1 MSQTWYD
8 SSSDSSGEEEYI
20 NGQNLNLSPSSQPLF
35 KKTKKQTCLTCGSS
49 SFSMDKMSGCF
60 TCNDC
65 MTQSQVDINDELDIE
80 DVEKMGARDSRG
92 LQFRRNPR
100 VRSQKEQVFKTT
112 LPTEKECLSSFGY
125 VLKVSVSR
133 LCGEIKLTKVDNEI
147 MSDTPHNDND
157 ETFQILD
164 ALVSRVWFTYLKVW
178 KRGAKLQSQQHSDT
192 HFSLRDVFLER
203 LVQSMTGRNRSKK
216 NAAAASAAD
225 TEAEATLK
233 TIVENSSDSDSV
245 PESDPELDTNNNQQN
260 KKRKVG
266 QKQQNTDDIDKFKA
280 ALLIVPKL
288 KLLPSLLFYCLKI
301 LGTGVTEEEVLKLCK
316 DNVITYFNAAHILPD
331 ELWIETLKVSER
343 SERASLEEESSLIL
357 H

>member
-1 MSQTWYD
+1 M
-8 SSSDSSGEEEYI
+8 
-20 NGQNLNLSPSSQPLF
+20 
-35 KKTKKQTCLTCGSS
+35 
-49 SFSMDKMSGCF
+49 
-60 TCNDC
+60 
-65 MTQSQVDINDELDIE
+65 
-80 DVEKMGARDSRG
+80 
-92 LQFRRNPR
+92 
-100 VRSQKEQVFKTT
+100 
-112 LPTEKECLSSFGY
+112 
-125 VLKVSVSR
+125 SR